1 MEEKTEENR
10 SLLIIDDDQ
19 VFASRLGRAM
29 ERHEFNVTIAR
40 SLEDGKRFM
49 FKVNP
54 SFALI
59 DLKLEDGC
67 GLDLIKPILRHY
79 PKCRIAILSGY
90 SNIAT
95 AITAIKAG
103 AVNYLE
109 KPAGPEEV
117 IQALLDR
124 GKKAEVSD
132 SPMSA
137 NRVRWEHIQRVYEQ
151 CDRNVSGTA
160 RVLKMHRRSLQRIL
174 SKRSPV

>member
-1 MEEKTEENR
+1 
-10 SLLIIDDDQ
+10 
-19 VFASRLGRAM
+19 
-29 ERHEFNVTIAR
+29 
-40 SLEDGKRFM
+40 M

-54 SFALI
+54 AFALI
-59 DLKLEDGC
+59 ELKLEDGC
-67 GLDLIKPILRHY
+67 SLDLIKPILRHH
-79 PKCRIAILSGY
+79 PKCRIVILSGY

-117 IQALLDR
+117 ISALLDT
-124 GKKAEVSD
+124 GEKAEVSD
-132 SPMSA
+132 IPMSA

-151 CDRNVSGTA
+151 CGRNVSGTA